1 MLSPWGAL
9 YWRYKANSHKTQTVR
24 WAGFPSILWKLPNFT
39 FRHRTLS
46 SGKPAICMQSH
57 LCFCLQNLWF
67 EAHWNSF
74 LKDKHKILNWHLNW
88 KIFTFEW
95 YPCFKIESYGIS
107 KISGTEI
114 CSNKKYEENNS
125 AVTSIFKRN
134 PCLTNW
140 YLWQLLQAGLSFCN
154 WNTTR
159 AYCFHIC
166 LNIIFNEDSSFC
178 SKSPQ
183 ILVIFRPFWPLFT
196 ILTQG
201 VWTLVHV
208 GP

>member
-1 MLSPWGAL
+1 MKIATKCKFIISMLACLHREVPYTGDT
-9 YWRYKANSHKTQTVR
+9 KQTHTKPKL
-24 WAGFPSILWKLPNFT
+24 WDEQDFPPFCLKLPKFT

-46 SGKPAICMQSH
+46 FGKPAICMQSH

-166 LNIIFNEDSSFC
+166 LNIYLQYIFNEDSSFC
-178 SKSPQ
+178 SKSP
-183 ILVIFRPFWPLFT
+183 
-196 ILTQG
+196 
-201 VWTLVHV
+201 
-208 GP
+208 